1 MARTEAAY
9 LEDAYLSTLEARVV
23 ALEGERGIVV
33 DRCNFYPAGGGQ
45 PGDTGWIEL
54 GDGRQIAVA
63 DTRYGEDRAT
73 IVLQIAEGEGEGD
86 RPAPGDTIVLH
97 VDWPRR
103 YKLMRMHTAM
113 HLLTVVCPYP
123 VTGAAVGEDEG
134 RLDFDLPDAETDKDE
149 VTRALARLVAE
160 NHKVF
165 TRWITDEEL
174 DANPGLVKSA
184 NVRPPRGNGR
194 VRVVAIGEDGAV
206 DSQPC
211 GGTHVGETQEI
222 GEIHVAKIE
231 KKGRSNRR
239 FRLRFGAPTA

>member
-9 LEDAYLSTLEARVV
+9 LDDAYLSTLEARVL
-23 ALEGERGIVV
+23 AHEGERGIVV

-45 PGDTGWIEL
+45 PGDTGSIEL
-54 GDGRQIAVA
+54 GDGRQIAVT
-63 DTRYGEDRAT
+63 DTRYGEDRAA
-73 IVLQIAEGEGEGD
+73 IVLHLGD
-86 RPAPGDTIVLH
+86 GDLPAPGETVVLH

-103 YKLMRMHTAM
+103 YKMMRMHTAL

-123 VTGAAVGEDEG
+123 VTGAAVGEDES
-134 RLDFDLPDAETDKDE
+134 RLDFDLPDADTDKDE
-149 VTRALARLVAE
+149 VTKALAKLVAE
-160 NHKVF
+160 NHKIF

-184 NVRPPRGNGR
+184 NVRPPRGTGR
-194 VRVVAIGEDGAV
+194 VRVVAIGEDGGI

-231 KKGRSNRR
+231 KKGRTNRR
-239 FRLRFGAPTA
+239 FRLRFGPLPA

>member
-1 MARTEAAY
+1 MMARTEAAY
-9 LEDAYLSTLEARVV
+9 LDDAYLSTLEASVV
-23 ALEGERGIVV
+23 AHEGERGIVV

-45 PGDTGWIEL
+45 PGDTGSIEWA
-54 GDGRQIAVA
+54 DGRQVPVV
-63 DTRYGEDRAT
+63 DTRYGEDRSQ
-73 IVLQIAEGEGEGD
+73 IVLHLGEGD
-86 RPAPGDTIVLH
+86 IPAVGDTIVLH
-97 VDWPRR
+97 VDWARR
-103 YKLMRMHTAM
+103 YKMMRMHTAL
-113 HLLTVVCPYP
+113 HLLTVVCPFP

-134 RLDFDLPDAETDKDE
+134 RLDFDMPEADTDKDE
-149 VTRALARLVAE
+149 VTEALARLVAD

-184 NVRPPRGNGR
+184 NVRPPRGTGR
-194 VRVVAIGEDGAV
+194 VRVVAIGEDGSI

-231 KKGRSNRR
+231 KKGRTNRR
-239 FRLRFGAPTA
+239 FRLRFGPPAP

>member
-1 MARTEAAY
+1 MAGRTEPAY
-9 LEDAYLSTLEARVV
+9 LDDAYLSTLEARVV
-23 ALEGERGIVV
+23 AHEGERGIVV

-45 PGDTGWIEL
+45 PGDTGVIEL
-54 GDGRQIAVA
+54 PDGQQIAVT
-63 DTRYGEDRAT
+63 DTRYGEDRSA
-73 IVLQIAEGEGEGD
+73 IVLHLGEGD
-86 RPAPGDTIVLH
+86 VPAAGETVVLH
-97 VDWPRR
+97 VDWARR
-103 YKLMRMHTAM
+103 YKLMRMHTAL
-113 HLLTVVCPYP
+113 HLLTVVCPFP

-134 RLDFDLPDAETDKDE
+134 RLDFDMPEADTDKDE
-149 VTRALARLVAE
+149 VTRALAKLVAE

-184 NVRPPRGNGR
+184 NVRPPRGTGR
-194 VRVVAIGEDGAV
+194 VRVVAIGQDGAV

-231 KKGRSNRR
+231 KKGRTNRR
-239 FRLRFGAPTA
+239 FRLRLGAPAT